1 MYVTSFQPLKF
12 TDAYGDPMEESMG
25 HNDAFYR
32 IGEGDD
38 GEGYATLHVPAGSRD
53 AWNVYPW
60 NEWFRFIVE
69 DTPIPDGIKTIDNG
83 QLTIDND
90 GCWFDLS
97 GRKLNG
103 KPMKAGLYI
112 QNGKKVVVK

>member
-1 MYVTSFQPLKF
+1 
-12 TDAYGDPMEESMG
+12 MEESMG

-69 DTPIPDGIKTIDNG
+69 DAEIPDGINEIYGAYGANEAYGTYGD
-83 QLTIDND
+83 
-90 GCWFDLS
+90 WFDLS
-97 GRKLNG
+97 GRKLG
-103 KPMKAGLYI
+103 SKPTMPGLYI
-112 QNGKKVVVK
+112 MNGRKVVVK